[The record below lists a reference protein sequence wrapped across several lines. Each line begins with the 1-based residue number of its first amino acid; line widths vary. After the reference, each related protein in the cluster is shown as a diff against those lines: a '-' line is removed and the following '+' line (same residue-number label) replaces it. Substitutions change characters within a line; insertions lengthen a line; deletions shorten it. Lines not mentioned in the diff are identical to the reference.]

1 MSQPNSKNIRILL
14 VDDFEL
20 VRNMLK
26 SALIAYG
33 YTDVEDADNGS
44 IALDM
49 IAQADNS
56 GQPYGIVFCDWNMPE
71 VTGLEVLEV
80 LRRTPKFE
88 KLPFVMVTAESEQH
102 MVAKAMRAG
111 ATDYIIKPID
121 AGALSA
127 KLERI
132 VDALKRAA

>member
-1 MSQPNSKNIRILL
+1 MSQPKSKNIRILL

-49 IAQADNS
+49 ISQADAA

-80 LRRTPKFE
+80 LRRTPKFG
-88 KLPFVMVTAESEQH
+88 KLPFIMVTAESEQH

-121 AGALSA
+121 ASTLSA
-127 KLERI
+127 KLEKI
-132 VDALKRAA
+132 VDGIKRVA